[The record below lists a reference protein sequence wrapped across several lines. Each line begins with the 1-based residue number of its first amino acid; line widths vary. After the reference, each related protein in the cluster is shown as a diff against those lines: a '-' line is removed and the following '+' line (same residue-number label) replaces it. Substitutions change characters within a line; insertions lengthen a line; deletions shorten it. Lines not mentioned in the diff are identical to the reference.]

1 MMDGTLNLMRP
12 KENSMAKRWY
22 AVHTLSGSEDTA
34 MRALEQRVAMY
45 GLEGRFG
52 RMLVPSEVVIDP
64 KTKRKI
70 TRRFYPG
77 YMLCEMELDNET
89 WYLVK
94 NTPKIIGFVGGFC
107 NPPPVADAEV
117 RKITRM
123 LDDEEDAPKPIVH
136 FDLGEEVRLTE
147 GPYAAMRGVVDEIN
161 EARAKIRVTINIF
174 GRPVSTELGFHQVEK
189 LS

>member
-1 MMDGTLNLMRP
+1 
-12 KENSMAKRWY
+12 MAKRWY
-22 AVHTLSGSEDTA
+22 AVHTLSGSEETA

-45 GLEGRFG
+45 GLEDRFG
-52 RMLVPSEVVIDP
+52 RFLVPSEVVIDP

-77 YMLCEMELDNET
+77 YMLAEMELDNET

-94 NTPKIIGFVGGFC
+94 HTPKIIGFVGGSR
-107 NPPPVADAEV
+107 NPPPVPEQEV

-123 LDDEEDAPKPIVH
+123 LDEDEEAPKPLVV
-136 FDLGEEVRLTE
+136 FSLGEEVRLTE

-161 EARAKIRVTINIF
+161 DARAKIKVTINIF